1 MGSNSARRVI
11 LPGEKPRR
19 SNLQILVPRDYA
31 TGEVVGR
38 CDLCELVFYDQAEA
52 RRHFER
58 NARKH
63 AELANE
69 MRTERLEER
78 MPVFEDW
85 DPEISEHMRKV
96 GERMVR
102 ERRLEVRPSERAGF
116 S

>member
-1 MGSNSARRVI
+1 MGRVI
-11 LPGEKPRR
+11 LPGEEPRKGP
-19 SNLQILVPRDYA
+19 LQILVPRGNE
-31 TGEVVGR
+31 TIVGH
-38 CDLCELVFYDQAEA
+38 CSLCELVFYDEDAA

-69 MRTERLEER
+69 ARQERLEER
-78 MPVFEDW
+78 MPVFEEW
-85 DPEISEHMRKV
+85 DPEVAAHLRKV

-102 ERRLEVRPSERAGF
+102 EGRLEVKPSERAGF

>member
-1 MGSNSARRVI
+1 MGSN
-11 LPGEKPRR
+11 LG

-31 TGEVVGR
+31 TDPPPIVGR
-38 CDLCELVFYDQAEA
+38 CDLCELVFYDETEA

-69 MRTERLEER
+69 MRTERLVER
-78 MPVFEDW
+78 MPVFDEW
-85 DPEISEHMRKV
+85 DPEVAAHMRKV
-96 GERMVR
+96 GERMLA
-102 ERRLEVRPSERAGF
+102 ERRLEVKPSERAGF